1 MADDRLQGMTAPVPV
16 SGIRDQ
22 ELIGEGQRYFEE
34 LRESEHAV
42 GLLIVK
48 NEEDFTIIHAGR
60 NLIHFLGYRT
70 GEFNGRFLKMTD
82 LVYPP
87 ELGFLHDSL
96 ASQLNTSSFFEVRIR
111 ILNKEGKLVWVL
123 SKGYRAAGGQGQ
135 EYLIHVL
142 IEEPR

>member
-1 MADDRLQGMTAPVPV
+1 MAEDRLREMAVPVPV
-16 SGIRDQ
+16 SRTEDRD
-22 ELIGEGQRYFEE
+22 LIGEGERYFKE

-42 GLLIVK
+42 GLLLVR
-48 NEEDFTIIHAGR
+48 NDEDFTIVHAGR

-123 SKGYRAAGGQGQ
+123 SKGYRAVDEQGR
-135 EYLIHVL
+135 EVLIHVL
-142 IEEPR
+142 IAEPR